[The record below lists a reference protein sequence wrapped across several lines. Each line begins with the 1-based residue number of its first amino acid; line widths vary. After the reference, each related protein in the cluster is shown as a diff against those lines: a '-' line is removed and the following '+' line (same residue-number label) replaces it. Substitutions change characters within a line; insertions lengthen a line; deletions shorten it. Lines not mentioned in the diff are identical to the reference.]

1 MPDFHEQTIGQFLD
15 ELSSGSATPGG
26 GAAAGLAG
34 AMGAALMSMVA
45 NLTIGR
51 KKYAEHEEEMRGL
64 QARSDEIR
72 RELTVL
78 AERDAAVFDTVMAAY
93 KLPKESEEQRASR
106 DAAIQRALQ
115 DATEVPLET
124 MAQAAAIYELAVPLA
139 EKGNTTAI
147 SDVGAGLLL
156 AEAALHAALL
166 NVKINLALLT
176 DPDFAGRVRSRADE
190 LLAGKEELKR
200 QVISRVEARM

>member
-1 MPDFHEQTIGQFLD
+1 MPDLRQQTIGQFLD
-15 ELSSGSATPGG
+15 ELASGAATPGG

-51 KKYAEHEEEMRGL
+51 KKYAEYEDEMRQL
-64 QARSDEIR
+64 QARAEAVR
-72 RELTVL
+72 REMTNL
-78 AERDAAVFDTVMAAY
+78 AEVDAAVFDKVMAAY
-93 KLPKESEEQRASR
+93 KLPKETEEQRATR
-106 DAAIQRALQ
+106 EAGIQSALAE
-115 DATEVPLET
+115 ATQVPLQT
-124 MAQAAAIYELAVPLA
+124 MEQAAVIYELAAPLS
-139 EKGNTTAI
+139 EKGNTSAI

-176 DPDFAGRVRSRADE
+176 DQALADQVRARAE
-190 LLAGKEELKR
+190 ALLTGKDKLKQ
-200 QVISRVEARM
+200 QVIAAVEARM